1 MCMSGCITFLQALWG
16 CRYLFTLVL
25 HVVRSRERLSDRSIP
40 LVAVFLTGL
49 LLTHE
54 RTLCAAAKSQT
65 DIFMADRSLAKKVS
79 CIELSLPLILCGM
92 FCSALL
98 CSNIIKDSKHGGF
111 CSKHLWVSE
120 EPKLKRCTGFA
131 PVPRLFEESASGG
144 RIDKQMSTSL
154 KRTPSKILRCKVW
167 CGEVHLYL

>member
-25 HVVRSRERLSDRSIP
+25 HVVTP
-40 LVAVFLTGL
+40 F
-49 LLTHE
+49 
-54 RTLCAAAKSQT
+54 
-65 DIFMADRSLAKKVS
+65 RSLHSLSS
-79 CIELSLPLILCGM
+79 CIFDRPFINEWKNSVCCCEKPNRHFHGRPIAGQKSVLYKAFPPADTLWYVLFSL
-92 FCSALL
+92 ALL

-120 EPKLKRCTGFA
+120 EPQLKRCTGFA
-131 PVPRLFEESASGG
+131 PVPRLFEESASGR

-167 CGEVHLYL
+167 CGEVDLYL